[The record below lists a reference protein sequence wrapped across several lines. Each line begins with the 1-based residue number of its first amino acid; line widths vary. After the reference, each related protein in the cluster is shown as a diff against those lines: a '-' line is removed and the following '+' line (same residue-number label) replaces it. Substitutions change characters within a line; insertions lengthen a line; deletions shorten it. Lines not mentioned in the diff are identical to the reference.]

1 MAWTRCYTHGLAPAS
16 RDTRRDE
23 IASDLWEH
31 ADHDARHTGGVQIH
45 TSLATIGRLGGGIP
59 SDLAWRHRTRRATPN
74 SSRGAPMAV
83 NRTFRIATAIIAVQV
98 VTLRALGGSAFSG
111 SSTVPTSPIG
121 TVSVSS

>member
-1 MAWTRCYTHGLAPAS
+1 
-16 RDTRRDE
+16 
-23 IASDLWEH
+23 
-31 ADHDARHTGGVQIH
+31 
-45 TSLATIGRLGGGIP
+45 
-59 SDLAWRHRTRRATPN
+59 
-74 SSRGAPMAV
+74 MAV